1 MQSISAFSPS
11 VRSRRLFE
19 YRKILQPSSPIST
32 SMESPESS
40 QEMTNV
46 AKASF
51 DSSLAIIL
59 AALLCSVL
67 CALGVSAVVRCRLR
81 CRRWLLVSEPSLV
94 VGVEAA
100 NTGIK
105 KIDIKALPTTVYR
118 RGFSS
123 PGMDCPIC
131 LAEFVEGEKVR
142 ILPEC
147 CHSFHADCIDAWLVS
162 NPSCPS
168 CRHSLLYVFLK
179 KSAQPAAET
188 AQSARMDV
196 GQRNESVGV
205 NRLVQSFRTPADGT
219 TMVAASSLDSIHS
232 SALE

>member
-1 MQSISAFSPS
+1 M
-11 VRSRRLFE
+11 
-19 YRKILQPSSPIST
+19 QPSSPTSP
-32 SMESPESS
+32 SMESPDGSE
-40 QEMTNV
+40 EMTNV

-94 VGVEAA
+94 VGVEGT
-100 NTGIK
+100 NSGIK

-118 RGFSS
+118 TGFPN

-142 ILPEC
+142 VLPEC

-179 KSAQPAAET
+179 KSSQPGAET
-188 AQSARMDV
+188 AQSARND
-196 GQRNESVGV
+196 SVGIN
-205 NRLVQSFRTPADGT
+205 NRVQSFHTPAHDT
-219 TMVAASSLDSIHS
+219 TMVASSTLNSVQSGDQ
-232 SALE
+232 LE